1 MVEYLS
7 IYESTVLD
15 FNRGVFQASDESTD
29 TTERVKLPCGAATLT
44 GLRRHGVMRFGAL
57 RYAQAPMGQLRFA
70 PPVPASPHG
79 EVDATA
85 TGPIAPQL
93 PSALSRVLGPC
104 EAPQSEDCLHLSVW
118 TPGTDAATRPVVV
131 WCHGGAWQNG
141 GVLNW
146 YDGEALA
153 RRGNVVV
160 VGVNARLGP
169 LGWLLADGGVANL
182 GLLDLALAF
191 QWVSD
196 HIAAFGGD
204 ATRITAMGQSAGGTN
219 VAALL
224 ARGASTFQRA
234 ILQSA
239 PLGRGFRSA
248 DAARSLGR
256 TLLRAAGVAT
266 LDQARGLS
274 AQALLHAQQAPE
286 VVAAV
291 RELADGHGLFG
302 PVLDGET
309 LPPLTPQAA
318 GRVDVLAGWNRDEMR
333 AFTAPG
339 TTSGTTSGT
348 TPDEDE
354 AQRRFAAP
362 ARQWAAQATQA
373 GRQAWLYRFDGA
385 PGMPL
390 GACHCA
396 ELPFVFG
403 TLDAFASA
411 PMLGSLHAD
420 DARRLTDDMQTAWL
434 DFIHSR
440 ALPWAP
446 GPQAHVF
453 A

>member
-1 MVEYLS
+1 MPQVS
-7 IYESTVLD
+7 DAPNNVP
-15 FNRGVFQASDESTD
+15 AHSDEPAD
-29 TTERVKLPCGAATLT
+29 RAERVKRRFGEATLT
-44 GLRRHGVMRFGAL
+44 GLRRQGVTRFAAL
-57 RYAQAPMGQLRFA
+57 HYAQAPVGQLRFA
-70 PPVPASPHG
+70 PPVPASLHG
-79 EVDATA
+79 EVDATGA
-85 TGPIAPQL
+85 GPIAPQL
-93 PSALSRVLGPC
+93 PSQLSRVLGPI

-118 TPGTDAATRPVVV
+118 TPAADAQPRPVVV
-131 WCHGGAWQNG
+131 WCHGGAWQSG

-153 RRGNVVV
+153 RRGDVVV
-160 VGVNARLGP
+160 VAVNARLGP

-182 GLLDLALAF
+182 GLLDLELAF

-204 ATRITAMGQSAGGTN
+204 ATRVTAMGQSAGGTN

-224 ARGASTFQRA
+224 ARGACTFQRA

-248 DAARSLGR
+248 DAARSIGR
-256 TLLRAAGVAT
+256 TLLRAAGSAG
-266 LDQARGLS
+266 LEQARALS
-274 AQALLHAQQAPE
+274 VETLLRAQQAPE
-286 VVAAV
+286 VQAAV
-291 RELADGHGLFG
+291 RDLADGHGLFC
-302 PVLDGET
+302 PVFDGDT
-309 LPPLTPQAA
+309 PTPLAPSAA

-339 TTSGTTSGT
+339 SA
-348 TPDEDE
+348 PDEGE
-354 AQRRFAAP
+354 AERRFAAP
-362 ARQWAAQATQA
+362 ARQWADLAAHA

-411 PMLGSLHAD
+411 PMLAALDPAN
-420 DARRLTDDMQTAWL
+420 ARRLTHDMQAAWL
-434 DFIHSR
+434 DFIR
-440 ALPWAP
+440 GRPLPWAP

>member
-1 MVEYLS
+1 VFPANDELS
-7 IYESTVLD
+7 P
-15 FNRGVFQASDESTD
+15 QA
-29 TTERVKLPCGAATLT
+29 ERVTLPCGAATLT

-57 RYAQAPMGQLRFA
+57 RYAQAPVGRLRFA
-70 PPVPASPHG
+70 PPVPASLHG
-79 EVDATA
+79 EVDATG
-85 TGPIAPQL
+85 TGPVAPQL
-93 PSALSRVLGPC
+93 PSALARVLGPSK
-104 EAPQSEDCLHLSVW
+104 APQSEDCLHLSVW

-131 WCHGGAWQNG
+131 WCHGGAWQSG

-182 GLLDLALAF
+182 GLLDLDLAF

-248 DAARSLGR
+248 DAARSIGQK
-256 TLLRAAGVAT
+256 LLRAAGVAT
-266 LDQARGLS
+266 LDQARSLP
-274 AQALLHAQQAPE
+274 AETLLRAQQAPE
-286 VVAAV
+286 VVATV

-302 PVLDGET
+302 PVLDGDT
-309 LPPLTPQAA
+309 LPPLTPQVA

-339 TTSGTTSGT
+339 ATPGTTS
-348 TPDEDE
+348 DETE
-354 AQRRFAAP
+354 AERRFAAP
-362 ARQWAAQATQA
+362 ARQWAAHAAQA

-385 PGMPL
+385 PGMPF

-403 TLDAFASA
+403 THDAFASA
-411 PMLGSLHAD
+411 PMLGSLLAD

-434 DFIHSR
+434 DFIHGR
-440 ALPWAP
+440 PLPWAA
-446 GPQAHVF
+446 GPPAHVF